1 MLARSRLATAP
12 VSSSASITTR
22 PSVRCRPP
30 ANLSSVE
37 TSAFRQHGL
46 TTGTRLSSSFTTP
59 VIAIRVIPY
68 CTCPGGPPPRTPPS
82 PPGGARPPSPPRPR
96 PRGHAP
102 LFQSLVLPHAGHRHS
117 RHSLLYLSGG
127 TTPRNPP
134 ITGGLP
140 APPYPPGGPA
150 GTLSWKMLAYVSASS
165 LGS

>member
-59 VIAIRVIPY
+59 VIAIRVIPL
-68 CTCPGGPPPRTPPS
+68 TVLTWGRTP
-82 PPGGARPPSPPRPR
+82 G
-96 PRGHAP
+96 
-102 LFQSLVLPHAGHRHS
+102 
-117 RHSLLYLSGG
+117 
-127 TTPRNPP
+127 TPRLPA
-134 ITGGLP
+134 GGP
-140 APPYPPGGPA
+140 APPPPPPGPPQGGA
-150 GTLSWKMLAYVSASS
+150 VKNLRVR
-165 LGS
+165 LGQQPGVVTRGAVRRGHVGHHQPGAEDGGRLDRKSVV